1 MIDLLQRSPVIRE
14 ADDASTAIFEDYRTR
29 YGDGLKKMMAILLIS
44 QLKKLMKVLD
54 LERRLNWLNRERFFL
69 QLKKI

>member
-1 MIDLLQRSPVIRE
+1 MIDLLQQSPVIRE
-14 ADDASTAIFEDYRTR
+14 ADDASTAIFEDYRNKVWR
-29 YGDGLKKMMAILLIS
+29 WFEKMMAILLIS
-44 QLKKLMKVLD
+44 QLKERMKVLD